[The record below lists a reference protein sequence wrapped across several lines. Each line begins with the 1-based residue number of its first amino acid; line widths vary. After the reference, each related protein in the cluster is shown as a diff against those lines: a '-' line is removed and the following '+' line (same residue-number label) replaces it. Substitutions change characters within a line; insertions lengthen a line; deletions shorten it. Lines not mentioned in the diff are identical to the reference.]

1 MSTKPMVLLH
11 EMFERVI
18 LNPMYPNNALR
29 ALTRYSCYPF
39 NGEIHPT
46 FSPELYIDTEANVQ

>member
-1 MSTKPMVLLH
+1 MVLLH